1 MFSWNFSTY
10 HFWILCIRYI
20 KPLPNINIP
29 VLYHLQLFVCYFFCT
44 VLILSA
50 TKKKWYIHEN
60 ISKYTFIY
68 RPYNWGMV
76 NWKSTLLLVG
86 WQMILSISYKH
97 TNQLF
102 QSCSWVMILL
112 FYTKKFQHFELKTT
126 HRVGRYMVFFLFL
139 VC

>member
-1 MFSWNFSTY
+1 MERYMFSWNFSTY

-50 TKKKWYIHEN
+50 TKKKRYIHEN

-97 TNQLF
+97 TNQYSNHVLE
-102 QSCSWVMILL
+102 SWFFCFTLKNFNILNWKL
-112 FYTKKFQHFELKTT
+112 RTE
-126 HRVGRYMVFFLFL
+126 
-139 VC
+139 

>member
-50 TKKKWYIHEN
+50 TKKKDIYMKISPNIHLYIDLTIEE
-60 ISKYTFIY
+60 
-68 RPYNWGMV
+68 W
-76 NWKSTLLLVG
+76 
-86 WQMILSISYKH
+86 
-97 TNQLF
+97 
-102 QSCSWVMILL
+102 
-112 FYTKKFQHFELKTT
+112 
-126 HRVGRYMVFFLFL
+126 
-139 VC
+139 